1 MQPRQ
6 LRNFLFVILLG
17 VAPFGAAQEDS
28 ASLATLRAAAEQ
40 GQADAQYELGILYE
54 FGYNFTDH
62 LVSAYAWY
70 SRAADQGNAAAA
82 QRRDLLKGQLSPSD
96 LERAQAQLQ
105 APARSTSR

>member
-6 LRNFLFVILLG
+6 LRTYLFVILLG
-17 VAPFGAAQEDS
+17 IAPFVAAQEDS

-96 LERAQAQLQ
+96 LERAQAQLP